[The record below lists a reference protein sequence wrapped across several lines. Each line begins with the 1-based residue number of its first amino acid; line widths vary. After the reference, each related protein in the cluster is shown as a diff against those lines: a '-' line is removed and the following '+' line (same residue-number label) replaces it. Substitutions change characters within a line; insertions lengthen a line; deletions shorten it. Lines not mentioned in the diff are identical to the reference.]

1 MSATV
6 PFPDDDFAAFEK
18 RRGLGQRSCSRQ
30 EARQILGISEW
41 QLDKL
46 VAAGVLQPFQIG
58 AKKFQFWVPDLVRLQ
73 WERRV
78 HVPTAQS
85 PPKADQNERGER
97 GRPRK
102 GTIHRIGGA
111 S

>member
-1 MSATV
+1 MSTTL
-6 PFPDDDFAAFEK
+6 PPPDDNYAAFEK
-18 RRGLGQRSCSRQ
+18 KRGLGRRSCGRR
-30 EARQILGISEW
+30 EACQILGISEW

-85 PPKADQNERGER
+85 PPKADQNEGGER

-102 GTIHRIGGA
+102 GAIHRIGGA